1 MTQKLTIN
9 FRFEKENER
18 KKIYELQYK
27 AFIKE
32 LKHLNEDLYPNKVY
46 YNNIDKNSIYIIAE
60 LKNLIIGIASIT
72 PPNSK
77 KFSFENDYKLKE
89 LNNILNTNFKNDNI
103 MEGRNLFVEKEYRKY
118 NIGSILM
125 ILAVIIGKELG
136 AEYVIGKNNENSL
149 KISEKQGTNVT
160 DIIIKN
166 GETNYKVVYQRCD
179 NIIYNGW
186 NKKILPFINNSPVK
200 YIFDKILL
208 NIFEKQ
214 NLLLYDSKL

>member
-1 MTQKLTIN
+1 MTQSLTIN

-32 LKHLNEDLYPNKVY
+32 LKHLNENLYPDKVY
-46 YNNIDKNSIYIIAE
+46 YNDIDENSIYIIAE
-60 LKNLIIGIASIT
+60 LNNLIIGIASIT

-77 KFSFENDYKLKE
+77 KFSFEKDYKLKE
-89 LNNILNTNFKNDNI
+89 LNNILNTNFKNNNI

-118 NIGSILM
+118 NIGAILM
-125 ILAVIIGKELG
+125 IIAVIIGKELG
-136 AEYVIGKNNENSL
+136 AKYVIGKNNENSL

-160 DIIIKN
+160 NIIIKN
-166 GETNYKVVYQRCD
+166 GETNYKIVYQRCD
-179 NIIYNGW
+179 NIIFNGW
-186 NKKILPFINNSPVK
+186 NKIILPSINNSSIK
-200 YIFDKILL
+200 YNFDKFLL

-214 NLLLYDSKL
+214 KLSLCNSKL